1 MKNARYVVT
10 KHASAKK
17 RLIISFAGGIL
28 VALGLMLLG
37 GVIFAPLAAWDIT
50 ALIYSGWL
58 WATIWGMNASET
70 KSHAS
75 TEDPSRGIIDILLTS
90 ASIAS
95 LIAVGF
101 MIVKAS
107 SGSSG
112 IERAVEVALPLLSVI
127 ISWGVVHTIYTVKY
141 GDLYYSK
148 PEGGVD
154 FSDSPPRYI
163 DFAYL
168 AFTIGMTFQ
177 VSDTTLKTQEIRKT
191 ALKHALL
198 SYLFGAVIIATTI
211 NTLASLGK

>member
-1 MKNARYVVT
+1 MAKPT
-10 KHASAKK
+10 SAKK
-17 RLIISFAGGIL
+17 RLV
-28 VALGLMLLG
+28 VALAG
-37 GVIFAPLAAWDIT
+37 GVIIALVVILNGAATFAPLVAWDTVAIIYIGSLWT
-50 ALIYSGWL
+50 A
-58 WATIWGMNASET
+58 IWGMDAPET

-75 TEDPSRGIIDILLTS
+75 TEDPGRGVTNILLIS
-90 ASIAS
+90 SSIAS

-101 MIVKAS
+101 MIMQAS
-107 SGSSG
+107 SSSG
-112 IERAVEVALPLLSVI
+112 VGKALEVALALLSVI
-127 ISWGVVHTIYTVKY
+127 ISWAVVHTIYSLKY

-154 FSDSPPRYI
+154 FSEGPPKYT

-177 VSDTTLKTQEIRKT
+177 VSDTTLKTQAMRKT